1 VGFKP
6 DRYQQLWERNPF
18 TIVTPV
24 AQVEQP
30 KIFDKL
36 VLVSWLNDGDKDV
49 VFVQNIE
56 TNEVQK
62 ITKEPNAN
70 NFRLLAI
77 HKAADPKDADVVLSN
92 GTEEG
97 PVKFRSDAV
106 AAAPAPQAAAPAPMA
121 PGQQLAVPMAGMPNQ
136 APAGPTTPAMA
147 RQAQA
152 ALNGQVPGRPGANQP
167 GAGQQ
172 SEGALP
178 PRASEI
184 RRKRITA
191 PPVLSNQSVPRPL
204 SRTFP
209 ANPRPNNQISCF
221 SAFFR
226 FASSV
231 R

>member
-1 VGFKP
+1 
-6 DRYQQLWERNPF
+6 
-18 TIVTPV
+18 
-24 AQVEQP
+24 
-30 KIFDKL
+30 
-36 VLVSWLNDGDKDV
+36 
-49 VFVQNIE
+49 
-56 TNEVQK
+56 
-62 ITKEPNAN
+62 
-70 NFRLLAI
+70 LLAI

-172 SEGALP
+172 SEGARP

-191 PPVLSNQSVPRPL
+191 PPVTQQPVGAPAPVQNVPGQPQ
-204 SRTFP
+204 T
-209 ANPRPNNQISCF
+209 Q
-221 SAFFR
+221 
-226 FASSV
+226 
-231 R
+231 